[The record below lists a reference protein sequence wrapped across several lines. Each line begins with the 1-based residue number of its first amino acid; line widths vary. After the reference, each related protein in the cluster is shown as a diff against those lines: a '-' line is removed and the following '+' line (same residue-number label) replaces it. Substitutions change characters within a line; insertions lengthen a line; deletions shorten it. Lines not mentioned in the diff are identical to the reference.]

1 MFGVPL
7 VYPLIVLCIVFSV
20 IVFFTSHKNKLP
32 KYDLTIGILAFFMSI
47 LWINIICNI
56 LMNFLELL
64 ALISGL
70 RQDFLGLTFL
80 AWGNSLGDLFAN
92 SALSKKGYG
101 VMAVT
106 GCFAGQ
112 LFNLLIG
119 FGIALIRNSY

>member
-1 MFGVPL
+1 
-7 VYPLIVLCIVFSV
+7 
-20 IVFFTSHKNKLP
+20 
-32 KYDLTIGILAFFMSI
+32 
-47 LWINIICNI
+47 
-56 LMNFLELL
+56 MNFLELL